1 MLLSKQSIVRYNFP
15 SESAGVP
22 DGFGSTI
29 LCPEQTKKQFACGF
43 DIAFFIP
50 VYFSIA
56 RFGNP
61 CATKVERSKNV
72 LSSFAML
79 YFLPKTEGFP
89 SGNRKMD
96 GICFTKTA
104 GVC

>member
-1 MLLSKQSIVRYNFP
+1 MLLSKHSIVPYYYA

-29 LCPEQTKKQFACGF
+29 LCPQPTKKQFACGF
-43 DIAFFIP
+43 VSTCLPQLFF
-50 VYFSIA
+50 IA

-61 CATKVERSKNV
+61 CATKAESQKNV

-79 YFLPKTEGFP
+79 YFLPKTKGFP
-89 SGNRKMD
+89 SGNRKMNRSILTKSQT
-96 GICFTKTA
+96 IC
-104 GVC
+104 